1 MGKFIVIKNA
11 DFSNVSVE
19 VVTPTTLDISIT
31 SAGSVTIS
39 DDVATAIYYTIDGST
54 PTTSSTQYT
63 GAFNVVRGTTVKAIS
78 LYATGSTSV
87 VVSKKYIISKII
99 YTRSEMD
106 ELETLVTD
114 AYVITTNISKNPEE
128 VGSVNT
134 PSEDWY
140 NYVVI
145 PVTGYSRVIFNGWY
159 PRGVAC
165 FYNSNIQSHDYYVGE
180 CAMKTD
186 TDLSDAEYSIPLG
199 AKYIAVNLFRVN
211 NKTNQTVTLAI

>member
-11 DFSNVSVE
+11 DFSNVSVA

-31 SAGSVTIS
+31 PAGSVTIS
-39 DDVATAIYYTIDGST
+39 DDAATAIYYTIDGST

-63 GAFNVVRGTTVKAIS
+63 GAFNVLIGTTVKAIS

-87 VVSKKYIISKII
+87 VVSKECKRERKII
-99 YTRSEMD
+99 TRSEMD
-106 ELETLVTD
+106 KLKTLVKQAFVATS
-114 AYVITTNISKNPEE
+114 NIRDPKVAGNVETS
-128 VGSVNT
+128 GAF
-134 PSEDWY
+134 

-159 PRGVAC
+159 HKGVAC

-180 CAMKTD
+180 CTIEESVV
-186 TDLSDAEYSIPLG
+186 LSDAEYSIPLE
-199 AKYIAVNLFRVN
+199 AKYIAVNLLTD
-211 NKTNQTVTLAI
+211 KDKINQTVTLK

>member
-39 DDVATAIYYTIDGST
+39 DDAATAIYYTIDGST

-63 GAFNVVRGTTVKAIS
+63 GAFNVSSGTTVKAIS

-87 VVSKKYIISKII
+87 VVSKEYIGSTII

-106 ELETLVTD
+106 ELETLVTH
-114 AYVITTNISKNPEE
+114 AFVITSNTSKDPEKVGNVNNTIS
-128 VGSVNT
+128 
-134 PSEDWY
+134 Y
-140 NYVVI
+140 FNYVVI

-159 PRGVAC
+159 AKAVAC

-180 CAMKTD
+180 CATEND
-186 TDLSDAEYSIPLG
+186 ADLSDAEYSIPSG
-199 AKYIAVNLFRVN
+199 AKYIAVNLSKVYN
-211 NKTNQTVTLAI
+211 TNQTVTLL

>member
-19 VVTPTTLDISIT
+19 VVTPTTLGISIT

-39 DDVATAIYYTIDGST
+39 DEAATAIYYTIDGST

-63 GAFNVVRGTTVKAIS
+63 GAFNVSSGTTVKAIS

-87 VVSKKYIISKII
+87 VVSKEYIGNPII

-106 ELETLVTD
+106 ELETLVTQ
-114 AYVITTNISKNPEE
+114 AFVITSNTSGGHPEK
-128 VGSVNT
+128 VGNVNNT
-134 PSEDWY
+134 FSDFS
-140 NYVVI
+140 YVVI

-159 PRGVAC
+159 LKAVAC

-180 CAMKTD
+180 CAIEND
-186 TDLSDAEYSIPLG
+186 ADLSDAEYSIPSG
-199 AKYIAVNLFRVN
+199 AKYIAVNLFEELH
-211 NKTNQTVTLAI
+211 TNQTVTLL

>member
-1 MGKFIVIKNA
+1 MGKFIVIKDA

-39 DDVATAIYYTIDGST
+39 DDAATAIYYTIDGST

-63 GAFNVVRGTTVKAIS
+63 GAFNVSSGTTVKAIS
-78 LYATGSTSV
+78 LYATGRTSV
-87 VVSKKYIISKII
+87 VVSKKYIRGPIT

-106 ELETLVTD
+106 ELETLVKSAFVKTS
-114 AYVITTNISKNPEE
+114 NIAKDPKE
-128 VGSVNT
+128 VGNVIQINGF
-134 PSEDWY
+134 

-145 PVTGYSRVIFNGWY
+145 PVMEYSRVIFNGQY
-159 PRGVAC
+159 AKAIAC

-180 CAMKTD
+180 YAIGSD
-186 TDLSDAEYSIPLG
+186 ANLSDAECLIPSG
-199 AKYIAVNLFRVN
+199 AKYIAVNLFATD
-211 NKTNQTVTLAI
+211 KTNQTITLL

>member
-19 VVTPTTLDISIT
+19 VVTPTTLYIFIT

-39 DDVATAIYYTIDGST
+39 DDEATAIYYTIDGST

-63 GAFNVVRGTTVKAIS
+63 GAFNVSGGTTVKAIS

-87 VVSKKYIISKII
+87 VVSKEYIKSTII

-106 ELETLVTD
+106 ELETLVTQ
-114 AYVITTNISKNPEE
+114 AYVRTSNTVKDPEGPDVGNVGIISMF
-128 VGSVNT
+128 
-134 PSEDWY
+134 

-159 PRGVAC
+159 AKAVAC

-180 CAMKTD
+180 CAIEND
-186 TDLSDAEYSIPLG
+186 ANLSYAEYLIPSG
-199 AKYIAVNLFRVN
+199 AKYIAVNLFATN
-211 NKTNQTVTLAI
+211 HTNQTVTLL